1 MNTYPLR
8 SLASL
13 CTSIAGGLFLGTV
26 SFVTMLNG
34 NGGPVT
40 FMFGV
45 VALGYLYSTL
55 RSVHTICLVSDGSIH
70 FARLLGTTR
79 MYLDNISVIE
89 GFRKNEYNGP
99 VWKMRVRYGQHT
111 ITVDNFDDVPEF
123 IKLVRTLAPTIHVQG
138 EWPTLDPW
146 GETTQDLSTS
156 Q

>member
-45 VALGYLYSTL
+45 VALGYLYATL

-79 MYLDNISVIE
+79 MNLDNISVIE
-89 GFRKNEYNGP
+89 ALRKKENNGP
-99 VWKMRVRYGQHT
+99 VRKNRVR
-111 ITVDNFDDVPEF
+111 
-123 IKLVRTLAPTIHVQG
+123 
-138 EWPTLDPW
+138 
-146 GETTQDLSTS
+146 
-156 Q
+156 